1 MVPRLQDR
9 CILVLRRTAHSHYRV
24 WARMEGSLVD
34 EDGYLA
40 AYYPGMAWFP
50 EEPEAPSVRGGET
63 GTHPFPE
70 MRRDNPSTKDAL
82 DHRLYA

>member
-1 MVPRLQDR
+1 
-9 CILVLRRTAHSHYRV
+9 
-24 WARMEGSLVD
+24 MEGSLVD